1 MYRFFFIVIGIVCC
15 AFTILQAQ
23 YNQFQHYT
31 VEDGLPQSQV
41 QSIFQDTRG
50 NLWIGTNGG
59 GISRFTGSGFDTYT
73 RKDGLISD
81 LILEIEEDLSGN
93 LIIVTQLGISVFDGH
108 TFNNFPVTD
117 FNFSIPFVLHRD
129 PGGNFWFKGISNEHI
144 VKIYQFDG
152 NQYSDFSSKFD
163 QLKNLGERNDLEI
176 DEEGNLIIGSGNEIF
191 KYAEGEI
198 EKLPIS
204 GSPLFS
210 NKHLIYF
217 YLDRKNY
224 LWLVTIDDSGI
235 METFRY
241 KDQLE
246 KINFPAPIDG
256 SRLNTFFEDRD
267 GNLWLANP
275 LKNQLYQWIAGP
287 GSKEVNV
294 FTERTGF
301 DFSSI
306 RSVCQDNEGNIW
318 FGSDGN
324 GIYKYGGTKFIS
336 FQSNQ
341 GMEDFFIWAFY
352 QDGQGRMWFGTAS
365 DGLLSWDGEK
375 LIHHTPDE
383 KADVGIIR
391 VIFEDNGKLMLG
403 TEYGLWSFDGNSY
416 QNQNKRYGLI
426 EGIGVSDVY
435 RDREQLW
442 IGTFGNGIFLYRDGE
457 TTWYNQGNSG
467 LNNNQV
473 DNIIKTQ
480 DGNIWISTRG
490 GLTRYNGN
498 EFKTFQL
505 QEYIGFNALLQLAED
520 RFGYIWAA
528 TYGDGV
534 YRMLVDENDKL
545 EVFKV
550 DTEVGLSS
558 DNVYS
563 ILADNFGNIWAG
575 CQNGTDK
582 ITLDAD
588 GNIAEIRNY
597 DNFEGFTG
605 FENNAKANWVGKDG
619 LLWFGTIKGAMVY
632 NPEMDKINNIPP
644 KTNITNL
651 QLFYKDVNWN
661 DDSYKKYFSTLTPWT
676 RLPQDLVLPYNRNH
690 VTFEFE
696 GLSYSVPEKVSFQ
709 WKLDGVDTDWSPPSE
724 RSYAV
729 YTSLNPGAYTF
740 MVKASNNDG
749 IWNEEPAKYS
759 FIIKPP
765 FWGTWWFRSIVFSF
779 IIAVIIIISW
789 LRHKFIQEKREE
801 LEQLV
806 AFKTKKLEQQKAEIL
821 QKNDALKIQYTN
833 LEMLSKIGRDI
844 TANLTVESLL
854 DSIYRKLNALM
865 DAPVLGIGV
874 LNPENNT
881 LDFPYLLKNGKNAG
895 IKSIPF
901 DDTHS
906 LAVKSLKENREI
918 IIQNITDEDE
928 GKYLE
933 LHLPGISEDS
943 ESVVFL
949 PLVYNEK
956 PLGVLTVQSFRMNS
970 YTDYHLNVLR
980 NLATY
985 AKIALENA
993 NAYEKIQEQKEK
1005 LTQANQNISRQK
1017 EEIEASNKKLQ
1028 DLNQE
1033 KSNIIGIVAHDLK
1046 NPLTSALTMAT
1057 ILKNESNNLN
1067 EDQQHCIE
1075 IIEKSV
1081 NRMNDMISRL
1091 LDIKK
1096 IEDKIIKLKLEK
1108 VNLERII
1115 QDVNKNLLNEIHR
1128 KKIHLSVIAE
1138 ELYAKVDPDYAVQVF
1153 ENLLSNAIKFSPPE
1167 KSVTVKLIKNNGKAR
1182 AEIIDEGP
1190 GLTEDDM
1197 KKVFGKF
1204 QRLSARP
1211 TGGEQST
1218 GLGLSI
1224 VKKYVEAMQG
1234 KVWCESEHG
1243 KGANFIVEFKRV
1255 D

>member
-1 MYRFFFIVIGIVCC
+1 MYRYFLIGFCIVCC
-15 AFTILQAQ
+15 MHSSLHAQ
-23 YNQFQHYT
+23 YNHFQQYT

-41 QSIFQDTRG
+41 NSIFQDIRR

-59 GISRFTGSGFDTYT
+59 GISRFTGNGFETYT
-73 RKDGLISD
+73 RKDGLLSD
-81 LILEIEEDLSGN
+81 VIFEIQDDLYGN
-93 LIIVTQLGISVFDGH
+93 LVIRNQTGISIYDGQ
-108 TFNNFPVTD
+108 TFKNFPVTD
-117 FNFSIPFVLHRD
+117 FHFVFMSAMHRD
-129 PGGNFWFKGISNEHI
+129 PDGNFWFTGLSNEN
-144 VKIYQFDG
+144 VPGIYQFDG
-152 NQYSDFSSKFD
+152 SRFINFSAQFD
-163 QLKNLGERNDLEI
+163 QLKDFSFGNNLTI
-176 DEEGNLIIGSGNEIF
+176 DEKGHLIISSGKEIF
-191 KYAEGEI
+191 EYADQ
-198 EKLPIS
+198 KLQKHPLS
-204 GSPLFS
+204 GHPLLS
-210 NKHLIYF
+210 DNKVIYF
-217 YLDRKNY
+217 NLDKNNC
-224 LWLVTIDDSGI
+224 LIIVTMDEDNHFH
-235 METFRY
+235 TFRY
-241 KDQLE
+241 KDDLE
-246 KINFPAPIDG
+246 KIYFPASIDA
-256 SRLNTFFEDRD
+256 SRLSAFYEDHQGD
-267 GNLWLANP
+267 FWLINP
-275 LKNQLYQWIAGP
+275 LKNELYQWIPGP
-287 GSKEVNV
+287 GNNEVKI
-294 FTERTGF
+294 FSERSGI

-306 RSVCQDNEGNIW
+306 RSICQDHEGNIW
-318 FGSDGN
+318 FGSDGG

-341 GMEDFFIWAFY
+341 GMEDFFIWSFY
-352 QDGQGRMWFGTAS
+352 QDEKDRMWFGTANE
-365 DGLLSWDGEK
+365 GLLAWYGDT
-375 LIHHTPDE
+375 LIHYSPDE
-383 KADVGIIR
+383 GTNLGIIR
-391 VIFEDNGKLMLG
+391 VIFQDQGKLMIG
-403 TEYGLWSFDGNSY
+403 SNSGLWSFDGKYYHNE
-416 QNQNKRYGLI
+416 NLKYGLPHAI
-426 EGIGVSDVY
+426 GITDVFT
-435 RDREQLW
+435 DNQQIW
-442 IGTFGNGIFLYRDGE
+442 IGTTTQGIFLFENGIS
-457 TTWYNQGNSG
+457 TQYNQDNSA
-467 LNNNQV
+467 LIYNQV
-473 DNIIKTQ
+473 ENIIKNQ
-480 DGNIWISTRG
+480 NGQIWIATRG
-490 GLTRYNGN
+490 GLTRYDGK
-498 EFKTFQL
+498 EFKSFQKPD
-505 QEYIGFNALLQLAED
+505 YVGFNAIMQLTED
-520 RFGYIWAA
+520 RFGYLWAA

-534 YRMLVDENDKL
+534 YRILVLEDDNL
-545 EVFKV
+545 EVFKL
-550 DTEVGLSS
+550 DSEIGLSS

-563 ILADNFGNIWAG
+563 ILTDNEGNIWAG

-582 ITLDAD
+582 ISLDQD
-588 GNIAEIRNY
+588 GNIIDIRNY

-605 FENNAKANWVGKDG
+605 FENNAKANWVSKDG
-619 LLWFGTIKGAMVY
+619 LLWFGTIRGAMVY
-632 NPEMDKINNIPP
+632 NSELDKINTIAPR
-644 KTNITNL
+644 TNITNV

-661 DDSYKKYFSTLTPWT
+661 DDSYKKYFSSLAPWT
-676 RLPQDLVLPYNRNH
+676 RLPQDLVLPFNRNH

-709 WKLDGVDTDWSPPSE
+709 WKLEGVDTDWSPPSE

-729 YTSLNPGAYTF
+729 YTNLNPGIYTF
-740 MVKASNNDG
+740 LVKASNNDG
-749 IWNEEPAKYS
+749 IWNEAPAEFS
-759 FIIKPP
+759 FVIKPP
-765 FWGTWWFRSIVFSF
+765 FWGTWWFRSIIFSF
-779 IIAVIIIISW
+779 LVALIIIISW
-789 LRHKFIQEKREE
+789 LRNKFIQEKREE

-821 QKNDALKIQYTN
+821 DKNEALKTQYTN

-854 DSIYRKLNALM
+854 DSIYRKLNELM
-865 DAPVLGIGV
+865 DAPILGIGI

-881 LDFPYLLKNGKNAG
+881 LDFPYLLKSGKNIG

-901 DDTHS
+901 DDAHS

-933 LHLPGISEDS
+933 LHLPGISENS

-956 PLGVLTVQSFRMNS
+956 PLGVLTVQSFMPRS
-970 YTDYHLNVLR
+970 YSDYHLNILR

-985 AKIALENA
+985 TKIALENA
-993 NAYEKIQEQKEK
+993 NAYEKIREQKEK
-1005 LTQANQNISRQK
+1005 LTQANQSISLQK
-1017 EEIEASNKKLQ
+1017 EEIEASNKKLK

-1033 KSNIIGIVAHDLK
+1033 KSNIISIVAHDLK

-1057 ILKNESNNLN
+1057 ILKTEGNNLN

-1096 IEDKIIKLKLEK
+1096 IEDKIMKLKLEK

-1115 QDVNKNLLNEIHR
+1115 QDVNRNLLNEIHR

-1167 KSVTVKLIKNNGKAR
+1167 KNVTVKLIKNNGKAR

-1190 GLTEDDM
+1190 GLTEDDL

-1234 KVWCESEHG
+1234 RVWCESEHG

>member
-1 MYRFFFIVIGIVCC
+1 MYRFFLFVFGIVCC
-15 AFTILQAQ
+15 AFTTLRAQ

-59 GISRFTGSGFDTYT
+59 GLSRFTGNGFETYT
-73 RKDGLISD
+73 RKDGLLGDVIQEIRENLNGD
-81 LILEIEEDLSGN
+81 LVIES
-93 LIIVTQLGISVFDGH
+93 VLGISVFDGQSFKNF
-108 TFNNFPVTD
+108 TSPDFQFSFPGRLYRDSDDNFWFKAITVSNDTEIFQFNGTELL
-117 FNFSIPFVLHRD
+117 NFSGQFDELKDFSTRNNLVIDAQGHLVISSGEKIYEYVDQKLQKHALSDHPFLRNKLVAFFHLDKNNYLWLITLDANNQIESYRYKDYLEEITPPPSID
-129 PGGNFWFKGISNEHI
+129 PSRLSAFFEDNGGNFWLINPVRNE
-144 VKIYQFDG
+144 
-152 NQYSDFSSKFD
+152 
-163 QLKNLGERNDLEI
+163 
-176 DEEGNLIIGSGNEIF
+176 
-191 KYAEGEI
+191 
-198 EKLPIS
+198 
-204 GSPLFS
+204 
-210 NKHLIYF
+210 
-217 YLDRKNY
+217 
-224 LWLVTIDDSGI
+224 
-235 METFRY
+235 
-241 KDQLE
+241 
-246 KINFPAPIDG
+246 
-256 SRLNTFFEDRD
+256 
-267 GNLWLANP
+267 
-275 LKNQLYQWIAGP
+275 LYQWMEGP
-287 GSKEVNV
+287 GSSEVKV
-294 FTERTGF
+294 FTEKTGI

-306 RSVCQDNEGNIW
+306 RSICQDNEGNIW

-336 FQSNQ
+336 FASNK
-341 GMEDFFIWAFY
+341 GMEDFFIWAIY
-352 QDGQGRMWFGTAS
+352 QDDQERMWFGTNNE
-365 DGLLSWDGEK
+365 GLLSWDGDN
-375 LIHHTPDE
+375 LIQHHPDE
-383 KADVGIIR
+383 NVVPGIIR
-391 VIFEDNGKLMLG
+391 VIFEDQGKLMFG
-403 TEYGLWSFDGNSY
+403 SDTGLWSLDGNTY
-416 QNQNKRYGLI
+416 QNQNKKYGLI

-435 RDREQLW
+435 RDDDQLW
-442 IGTFGNGIFLYRDGE
+442 IGTFGNGIYLYQDGKS
-457 TTWYNQGNSG
+457 TWYNQANSA
-467 LNNNQV
+467 LNSNQV

-480 DGNIWISTRG
+480 DGNIWIATRG
-490 GLTRYNGN
+490 GLARYNGK

-505 QEYIGFNALLQLAED
+505 TGYFGFNPLLQLTED

-534 YRMLVDENDKL
+534 YRIQVDENDKL
-545 EVFKV
+545 GVFKV
-550 DTEVGLSS
+550 DSEIGLSS

-563 ILADNFGNIWAG
+563 ILTDNNGNIWAG

-582 ITLDAD
+582 ITFDPD
-588 GNIAEIRNY
+588 GNIVEIRNY

-605 FENNAKANWVGKDG
+605 FENNAKANWVGMDG
-619 LLWFGTIKGAMVY
+619 LLWFGTIRGVMVY
-632 NPEMDKINNIPP
+632 DPEMDKINTIPP
-644 KTNITNL
+644 RTNITNL

-661 DDSYKKYFSTLTPWT
+661 EDSYKKYYSTLTPWT
-676 RLPQDLVLPYNRNH
+676 QLPRDLVLPYNRNH

-696 GLSYSVPEKVSFQ
+696 GLSYSVPEKVSYQ

-729 YTSLNPGAYTF
+729 YTNLNPGLYTF
-740 MVKASNNDG
+740 KVKASNNDG
-749 IWNEEPAKYS
+749 IWNEEPAVYL
-759 FIIKPP
+759 FMIKPP
-765 FWGTWWFRSIVFSF
+765 FWGTWWFRSIIFSF
-779 IIAVIIIISW
+779 VVAVIIIISW
-789 LRHKFIQEKREE
+789 LRNKFIHEKREE

-821 QKNDALKIQYTN
+821 QKNDALKTQYTN

-865 DAPVLGIGV
+865 DAPVLGIGI
-874 LNPENNT
+874 LNQENNT

-895 IKSIPF
+895 IKSIPC

-906 LAVKSLKENREI
+906 LAIKCLKENREI
-918 IIQNITDEDE
+918 IIQNITEEDE

-949 PLVYNEK
+949 PLVYNER
-956 PLGVLTVQSFRMNS
+956 PLGVLTVQSFKTNS
-970 YTDYHLNVLR
+970 YTDYHLNILR

-1017 EEIEASNKKLQ
+1017 EEIEGSNKKLQ

-1033 KSNIIGIVAHDLK
+1033 KSNIISIVAHDLK

-1096 IEDKIIKLKLEK
+1096 IEDKITKLKLEK

-1128 KKIHLSVIAE
+1128 KKIHLSIFAE
-1138 ELYAKVDPDYAVQVF
+1138 ELYARVDPDYAVQVF

-1167 KSVTVKLIKNNGKAR
+1167 KNVTVKLFKNNGKAR

-1190 GLTEDDM
+1190 GLTEEDM

-1234 KVWCESEHG
+1234 RVWCESEHG

>member
-1 MYRFFFIVIGIVCC
+1 MHRFFLIIISIVCG
-15 AFTILQAQ
+15 AFTLLQAQ
-23 YNQFQHYT
+23 NNQFQHYT
-31 VEDGLPQSQV
+31 VEEGLPQSQV
-41 QSIFQDTRG
+41 NAIFQDVRG

-59 GISRFTGSGFDTYT
+59 GLSRFTGNGFETYT
-73 RKDGLISD
+73 RRDGLLSD
-81 LILEIEEDLSGN
+81 VIQQINENQNGDLVIE
-93 LIIVTQLGISVFDGH
+93 TMLGVSVFDGQSFRNF
-108 TFNNFPVTD
+108 TSPDFQFNFPSVMY
-117 FNFSIPFVLHRD
+117 RD
-129 PGGNFWFKGISNEHI
+129 PEGNFWFRANTYSNDIE
-144 VKIYQFDG
+144 IYQFDG
-152 NQYSDFSSKFD
+152 NDFINMSNNFD
-163 QLKNLGERNDLEI
+163 QLKELSNRNNLAINAN
-176 DEEGNLIIGSGNEIF
+176 GNLVVSSGEEIF
-191 KYAEGEI
+191 EYVDQ
-198 EKLPIS
+198 KLQKHALY
-204 GSPLFS
+204 GHPLLTDKNIVFF
-210 NKHLIYF
+210 HL
-217 YLDRKNY
+217 DNENY
-224 LWLVTIDDSGI
+224 LWLITLDDKDRL
-235 METFRY
+235 EAFRY
-241 KDQLE
+241 KDDLERIKPPPSIDVSQLSAFYE
-246 KINFPAPIDG
+246 DHEGNFWLINPF
-256 SRLNTFFEDRD
+256 
-267 GNLWLANP
+267 
-275 LKNQLYQWIAGP
+275 KNELYQWMDGP
-287 GSKEVNV
+287 GNNSVNV
-294 FTERTGF
+294 FTERSGI
-301 DFSSI
+301 DFSGI
-306 RSVCQDNEGNIW
+306 RSICQDNEGNIW
-318 FGSDGN
+318 FGSDGS
-324 GIYKYGGTKFIS
+324 GIYKYGGTKFMS
-336 FQSNQ
+336 FQSSQ
-341 GMEDFFIWAFY
+341 GMENFFIWSFY
-352 QDGQGRMWFGTAS
+352 QDESRRIWFGTANE
-365 DGLLSWDGEK
+365 GLLNWDGDT
-375 LIHHTPDE
+375 LIQYAPDE
-383 KADVGIIR
+383 NTFPGIIR
-391 VIFEDNGKLMLG
+391 IIFEDQGKLVFG
-403 TEYGLWSFDGNSY
+403 STSGLWSFDGRTY
-416 QNQNKRYGLI
+416 QNQNKEYGLP
-426 EGIGVSDVY
+426 EAIGVSDVY
-435 RDREQLW
+435 QDDDQLW
-442 IGTFGNGIFLYRDGE
+442 IGT
-457 TTWYNQGNSG
+457 YNQGLFLYKDGKSTQYNRDNSPF
-467 LNNNQV
+467 NNNQV

-480 DGNIWISTRG
+480 NGQLWIATRG
-490 GLTRYNGN
+490 GLTRYDGK
-498 EFKTFQL
+498 EFKTYQHSDYL
-505 QEYIGFNALLQLAED
+505 GFSALLQLTED
-520 RFGYIWAA
+520 RFGYLWAA
-528 TYGDGV
+528 TYGAGV
-534 YRMLVDENDKL
+534 YRIMIDDNDNI

-550 DTEVGLSS
+550 DSEIGLSS

-563 ILADNFGNIWAG
+563 ILTDNEGNIWAG

-582 ITLDAD
+582 ITLDQD
-588 GNIAEIRNY
+588 GNIVDIRNY
-597 DNFEGFTG
+597 DNFEGFIG

-619 LLWFGTIKGAMVY
+619 LLWFGTIKGAMIY
-632 NPEMDKINNIPP
+632 NPEMDKINTIPP
-644 KTNITNL
+644 RTNITKL

-676 RLPQDLVLPYNRNH
+676 RLPEDLVLPYNRNH

-709 WKLDGVDTDWSPPSE
+709 WKLDGVDTDWSPQSE

-729 YTSLNPGAYTF
+729 YTNLNPGIYTF

-749 IWNEEPAKYS
+749 IWNEAPAEFS
-759 FIIKPP
+759 FIITPP
-765 FWGTWWFRSIVFSF
+765 FWGTWWFRSIIFSF
-779 IIAVIIIISW
+779 LVAVIIIISW
-789 LRHKFIQEKREE
+789 LRNKFIQEKREE

-821 QKNDALKIQYTN
+821 QKNDALKTQYTN

-865 DAPVLGIGV
+865 DAPVLGIGI
-874 LNPENNT
+874 LNQENNS
-881 LDFPYLLKNGKNAG
+881 LDFPYLLKSGKNVG

-901 DDTHS
+901 DDAHS

-918 IIQNITDEDE
+918 IIQDITKEDE

-933 LHLPGISEDS
+933 LHLPGISENS

-956 PLGVLTVQSFRMNS
+956 SLGVITVQSFKPNS
-970 YTDYHLNVLR
+970 YTDYHLNILR

-985 AKIALENA
+985 TKIALENV
-993 NAYEKIQEQKEK
+993 NAYEKIREQKEK
-1005 LTQANQNISRQK
+1005 LIHANHNISLQK
-1017 EEIEASNKKLQ
+1017 EEIQASNKKLQ
-1028 DLNQE
+1028 DLNRE
-1033 KSNIIGIVAHDLK
+1033 KSNIISIVAHDLK

-1057 ILKNESNNLN
+1057 ILKSESKNLN
-1067 EDQQHCIE
+1067 EDQQHCLE

-1128 KKIHLSVIAE
+1128 KKINLSVIAE

-1153 ENLLSNAIKFSPPE
+1153 ENLLSNAIKFSPPG
-1167 KSVTVKLIKNNGKAR
+1167 KNLTVKLIKNNGKAR

-1190 GLTEDDM
+1190 GLTEDDL